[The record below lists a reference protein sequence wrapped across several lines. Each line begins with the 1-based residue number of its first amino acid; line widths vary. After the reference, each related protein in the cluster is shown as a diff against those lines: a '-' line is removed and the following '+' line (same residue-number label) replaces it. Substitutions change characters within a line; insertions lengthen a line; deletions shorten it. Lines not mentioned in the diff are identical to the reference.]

1 MTAIG
6 SDWRVV
12 EGVVT
17 TWFDAPSLSAA
28 AALGTYI
35 TGLAPSAAI
44 DLRSAGV
51 RVRLDAAEQTGDVSA
66 AAQELGLVA
75 DPGVLQQLSVVVESA
90 DPAALSRFW
99 QDALGYEAAATGD
112 LVDPLR
118 RDPAL
123 SLRQSADA
131 RPLRNRIHL
140 DVVRP
145 AAVVEQAGLGEAF
158 GAYGVCHADAD
169 GNEVDV
175 VPGDPL
181 GETDATSDW
190 QAVFGAVASYR
201 TTSPA
206 AQGALAVALAALAD
220 EAGFP
225 LLIDLPPGLVVLDS
239 GKDRWEADAHGLD
252 LDFVELAARLQRA
265 AREAGATA
273 DATLPRFV
281 QLFMDAADVAAVR
294 AFWAAALGYEP
305 DRREGVTDLND
316 PRRLN
321 PVLVFQELDSAEV
334 ERRRQRN
341 RMHLELAVP
350 ADAARTRVET
360 ALTAGG
366 RLLGEAADRWLIVDP
381 EDNELVVKT
390 AR

>member
-1 MTAIG
+1 MCGCG
-6 SDWRVV
+6 S
-12 EGVVT
+12 T
-17 TWFDAPSLSAA
+17 P
-28 AALGTYI
+28 
-35 TGLAPSAAI
+35 
-44 DLRSAGV
+44 
-51 RVRLDAAEQTGDVSA
+51 AEQTGDVSA

-145 AAVVEQAGLGEAF
+145 AAVEQAGLGEAF

-321 PVLVFQELDSAEV
+321 PVLVFQELDPAEV
-334 ERRRQRN
+334 ERRRERN

>member
-28 AALGTYI
+28 AALATYI
-35 TGLAPSAAI
+35 AGLAPSAAI

-145 AAVVEQAGLGEAF
+145 AAAVEQAGLGEAF

-181 GETDATSDW
+181 GETEATSDW

-206 AQGALAVALAALAD
+206 AQGALAVALAGLAD

-239 GKDRWEADAHGLD
+239 GKDRWEADAPAVLLMVVVWAKDHVKGRFKAATTTPGKVGAGL
-252 LDFVELAARLQRA
+252 LLWGLMIGSKFV
-265 AREAGATA
+265 
-273 DATLPRFV
+273 V
-281 QLFMDAADVAAVR
+281 
-294 AFWAAALGYEP
+294 
-305 DRREGVTDLND
+305 
-316 PRRLN
+316 
-321 PVLVFQELDSAEV
+321 
-334 ERRRQRN
+334 
-341 RMHLELAVP
+341 LELVALLF
-350 ADAARTRVET
+350 ADQVKLGGFWSVTGLLLLLLVTR
-360 ALTAGG
+360 AGVR
-366 RLLGEAADRWLIVDP
+366 RLLGAPDP
-381 EDNELVVKT
+381 AT
-390 AR
+390 

>member
-1 MTAIG
+1 M
-6 SDWRVV
+6 
-12 EGVVT
+12 
-17 TWFDAPSLSAA
+17 
-28 AALGTYI
+28 
-35 TGLAPSAAI
+35 
-44 DLRSAGV
+44 
-51 RVRLDAAEQTGDVSA
+51 
-66 AAQELGLVA
+66 
-75 DPGVLQQLSVVVESA
+75 
-90 DPAALSRFW
+90 
-99 QDALGYEAAATGD
+99 
-112 LVDPLR
+112 
-118 RDPAL
+118 
-123 SLRQSADA
+123 
-131 RPLRNRIHL
+131 
-140 DVVRP
+140 
-145 AAVVEQAGLGEAF
+145 
-158 GAYGVCHADAD
+158 
-169 GNEVDV
+169 
-175 VPGDPL
+175 
-181 GETDATSDW
+181 
-190 QAVFGAVASYR
+190 
-201 TTSPA
+201 
-206 AQGALAVALAALAD
+206 AD

-321 PVLVFQELDSAEV
+321 PVLVFQELDPAEV